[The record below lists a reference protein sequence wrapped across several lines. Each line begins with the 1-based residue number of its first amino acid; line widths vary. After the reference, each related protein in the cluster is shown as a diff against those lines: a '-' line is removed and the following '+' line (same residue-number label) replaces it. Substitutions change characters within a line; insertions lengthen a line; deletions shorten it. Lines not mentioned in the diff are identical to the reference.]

1 MLSVSILTSFVLASF
16 EGGSREPGDKLA
28 AFSLLGIDFD
38 GAALDLTRIRS
49 NVKRAAPVRLWITLF
64 TGRTWSRSNAATWIA
79 VSQQAPV
86 PVLG

>member
-49 NVKRAAPVRLWITLF
+49 NVKRAAPRSPMDNAF
-64 TGRTWSRSNAATWIA
+64 HRTDLVAFECRHLDSR
-79 VSQQAPV
+79 
-86 PVLG
+86 